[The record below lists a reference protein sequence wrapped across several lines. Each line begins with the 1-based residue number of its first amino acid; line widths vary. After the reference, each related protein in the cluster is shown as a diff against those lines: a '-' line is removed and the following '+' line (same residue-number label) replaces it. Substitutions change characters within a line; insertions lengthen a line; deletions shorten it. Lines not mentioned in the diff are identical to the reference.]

1 MISGRGLHRAG
12 QNLASQPQASPFPG
26 PSLKMAFFMAIF
38 CCFERLDD
46 QRERAGS
53 GRLCQETDESS
64 TRYNTR
70 HASSGSASQRN
81 VLEQLRAALAQA
93 IERIIATCPT
103 AVPTV
108 LTERLNAIQ
117 HRIWAMHDAHMDAS
131 CGGEYIPP
139 AQGPVR
145 PSRDA
150 PTGQY

>member
-1 MISGRGLHRAG
+1 
-12 QNLASQPQASPFPG
+12 
-26 PSLKMAFFMAIF
+26 MAFFMAIF

-53 GRLCQETDESS
+53 GRLCQKTDESS

-70 HASSGSASQRN
+70 HASSGTASQRN

-103 AVPTV
+103 AVPTI

-117 HRIWAMHDAHMDAS
+117 HRIWAMHDALLTIRLPLENFYNSLTDEQQRRLRRDEPDSREVGAN
-131 CGGEYIPP
+131 GAGERAQMCAEP
-139 AQGPVR
+139 AV
-145 PSRDA
+145 
-150 PTGQY
+150 